1 MMSLILSLRVSRQ
14 SEGLR
19 RTEKLHAKAGC
30 ERRSILSTIY
40 LETKSFNSE
49 FTKFLTINFVNVLQA
64 YIQQLE
70 SSKLKLAQI
79 EQDMQRARSQ
89 VHCSF

>member
-1 MMSLILSLRVSRQ
+1 M
-14 SEGLR
+14 
-19 RTEKLHAKAGC
+19 
-30 ERRSILSTIY
+30 STIY
-40 LETKSFNSE
+40 LENESFNSE

-79 EQDMQRARSQ
+79 EQGMQRARSQ

>member
-1 MMSLILSLRVSRQ
+1 MSV
-14 SEGLR
+14 
-19 RTEKLHAKAGC
+19 
-30 ERRSILSTIY
+30 IY
-40 LETKSFNSE
+40 LETESFNSE